1 LVFFK
6 SAQWLGFYRGAFI
19 MVRPY
24 GAKVIEYSTIKKKEK
39 WNMDVLN

>member
-1 LVFFK
+1 
-6 SAQWLGFYRGAFI
+6 